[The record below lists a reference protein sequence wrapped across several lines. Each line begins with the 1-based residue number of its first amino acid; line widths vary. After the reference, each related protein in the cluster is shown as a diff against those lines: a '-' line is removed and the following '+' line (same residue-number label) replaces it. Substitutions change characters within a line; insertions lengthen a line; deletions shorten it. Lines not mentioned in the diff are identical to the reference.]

1 MYLWH
6 CKIGHLSLYIID
18 FIVHQ
23 NAIYELDVFISK
35 EFDYLCN
42 RYTNDKF
49 YYLSLF
55 GSRASQ
61 YSKMKLLIMN
71 LTGPISISTWDEY
84 LYVLVVMEVSCYYTV
99 GYLLKT
105 NEKASI
111 VIQGI
116 IAMME
121 H

>member
-1 MYLWH
+1 M
-6 CKIGHLSLYIID
+6 GHLSLYIID

-23 NAIYELDVFISK
+23 NAIYELGVFISK

-55 GSRASQ
+55 GSSASQ
-61 YSKMKLLIMN
+61 YSKMKLLIMD
-71 LTGPISISTWDEY
+71 LTGPMSVSTWDGY
-84 LYVLVVMEVSCYYTV
+84 LYTLVVMEVSCYYTV
-99 GYLLKT
+99 GYLLKK

-111 VIQGI
+111 IIQGI
-116 IAMME
+116 ITMME